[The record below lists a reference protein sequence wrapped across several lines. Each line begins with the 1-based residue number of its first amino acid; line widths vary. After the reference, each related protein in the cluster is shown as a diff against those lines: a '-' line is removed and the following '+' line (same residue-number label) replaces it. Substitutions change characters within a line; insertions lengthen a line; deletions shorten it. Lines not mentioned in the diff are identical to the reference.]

1 MLALAAERFFKIFQ
15 DPSLFKDDLANLRIV
30 CKKVN
35 LCATEAFAKERLQG
49 SLRLDFSA

>member
-1 MLALAAERFFKIFQ
+1 MLALPAEMLFRISQ
-15 DPSLFKDDLANLRIV
+15 DSSLFKDDLANLRLV

-49 SLRLDFSA
+49 SLRLNFSV